1 MGQLDARIGLV
12 TGAGRSVGLGI
23 AQELAEAGVS
33 VAVNDLHPERAEAAL
48 KQITSGGGRAIAAPF
63 DVGNLEAVRAGI
75 ARIEQ
80 ELGPIDILVNNAGI
94 PEGIGM
100 TGPFVDSDPAQWH
113 HNIDLNLYG
122 SMYCIRTVLPG
133 MKARGWGRIIQVSS
147 GAGSRGVPGV
157 SIYNSAA
164 KAGIEGLLR
173 SVAIEMAQTGVTL
186 NAIALG
192 LMANTGERMGDSD
205 YLKRIFS
212 TIPMG
217 RLGQPREIGA
227 CAVWLAS
234 EKAGYVTGQTIHVNG
249 GSVHGR

>member
-1 MGQLDARIGLV
+1 MGQLDGKIALV

-23 AQELAEAGVS
+23 AQELAEAGAS
-33 VAVNDLHPERAEAAL
+33 VAVNDLHPERAEGALSQINAA
-48 KQITSGGGRAIAAPF
+48 GGRLIAAPF
-63 DVGNLEAVRAGI
+63 DAANLEAVRAGI
-75 ARIEQ
+75 TRVEQ
-80 ELGPIDILVNNAGI
+80 TLGPIDILVNNAGI
-94 PEGIGM
+94 TEGIGM

-113 HNIDLNLYG
+113 FNIDLNLYG

-133 MKARGWGRIIQVSS
+133 MARRRWGRIIQISS
-147 GAGSRGVPGV
+147 GAGSRGVPNV
-157 SIYNSAA
+157 SIYSAA

-173 SVAIEMAQTGVTL
+173 CVAIEMAQSGVTL

-192 LMANTGERMGDSD
+192 LMANTGERMGDSPM
-205 YLKRIFS
+205 LQRVFN

-234 EKAGYVTGQTIHVNG
+234 NNAAYVTGQTIHVNG

>member
-1 MGQLDARIGLV
+1 MGQLDGKIALV

-23 AQELAEAGVS
+23 AQELAEAGAS
-33 VAVNDLHPERAEAAL
+33 VAVNDLHEERAQAAL
-48 KQITSGGGRAIAAPF
+48 TQIEAHGRRLIAAPF
-63 DVGNLEAVRAGI
+63 DVANLDSVRAGI
-75 ARIEQ
+75 SRVEQ

-94 PEGIGM
+94 PEGVGA
-100 TGPFVDSDPAQWH
+100 TGPFVESDPSQWH
-113 HNIDLNLYG
+113 FNIDLNLYG

-133 MKARGWGRIIQVSS
+133 MAQRGWGRVIQISS
-147 GAGSRGVPGV
+147 GAGSRGVPNV
-157 SIYNSAA
+157 SIYSAA

-173 SVAIEMAQTGVTL
+173 SVAIEMARSGVTL

-192 LMANTGERMGDSD
+192 LMANTGERMGDSA
-205 YLKRIFS
+205 YLQRIFS

-227 CAVWLAS
+227 CVVWLAS
-234 EKAGYVTGQTIHVNG
+234 EKAGYVTGQTIHING

>member
-1 MGQLDARIGLV
+1 MGQLDGKIALV

-23 AQELAEAGVS
+23 AQELAEAGAS
-33 VAVNDLHPERAEAAL
+33 VAVNDLHPERAEGALSQINAA
-48 KQITSGGGRAIAAPF
+48 GGRLIAAPF
-63 DVGNLEAVRAGI
+63 DAANLEAVRAGI
-75 ARIEQ
+75 TRVEQ
-80 ELGPIDILVNNAGI
+80 TLGPIDILVNNAGI

-113 HNIDLNLYG
+113 FNIDLNLYG

-133 MKARGWGRIIQVSS
+133 MARRRWGRIIQISS
-147 GAGSRGVPGV
+147 GAGSRGVPNG
-157 SIYNSAA
+157 SIYSAA

-173 SVAIEMAQTGVTL
+173 CVAIEMAQSGVTL

-192 LMANTGERMGDSD
+192 LMANTGERMGDSPM
-205 YLKRIFS
+205 LQLVFN

-234 EKAGYVTGQTIHVNG
+234 NNAAYVTGQTIHLNG

>member
-1 MGQLDARIGLV
+1 MGQLDGKIALM
-12 TGAGRSVGLGI
+12 TGAGRSVGLGV
-23 AQELAEAGVS
+23 AHELAEAGAS
-33 VAVNDLHPERAEAAL
+33 VAVNDLHRERAEAAL
-48 KQITSGGGRAIAAPF
+48 TEINAGGGKVIAAPF
-63 DVGNLEAVRAGI
+63 DVTNREAVAAGI
-75 ARIEQ
+75 ALIER
-80 ELGPIDILVNNAGI
+80 ELGPIGILVNNAGI
-94 PEGIGM
+94 PEGIGA

-113 HNIDLNLYG
+113 FNLDLNLYG

-133 MKARGWGRIIQVSS
+133 MKQRGWGRVIQISS
-147 GAGSRGVPGV
+147 GAGSRGVPNV
-157 SIYNSAA
+157 SIYSAA

-192 LMANTGERMGDSD
+192 LMANTGERMGDSPM
-205 YLKRIFS
+205 LQQVFR

-227 CAVWLAS
+227 AAVWLAS
-234 EKAGYVTGQTIHVNG
+234 DKAGYVTGQTIHVNG

>member
-1 MGQLDARIGLV
+1 MGLLDGKIALV

-23 AQELAEAGVS
+23 AQELAEAGAS
-33 VAVNDLHPERAEAAL
+33 VAVNDLRAERAAAAVEEI
-48 KQITSGGGRAIAAPF
+48 KPAGGKVIAAPF
-63 DVGNLEAVRAGI
+63 DVANLEAVGAGI
-75 ARIEQ
+75 ARVES
-80 ELGPIDILVNNAGI
+80 ELGPLDILVNNAGI

-113 HNIDLNLYG
+113 HNLDLNLYG

-133 MKARGWGRIIQVSS
+133 MARRGWGRIIQISS
-147 GAGSRGVPGV
+147 GAGSRGVANV
-157 SIYNSAA
+157 SIYSAA

-192 LMANTGERMGDSD
+192 LMANTGERMGDSAM
-205 YLKRIFS
+205 LKRIFA

-217 RLGQPREIGA
+217 RLGEPREIGA

-234 EKAGYVTGQTIHVNG
+234 EKAGYITGQTIHING

>member
-1 MGQLDARIGLV
+1 MMGQLDGKTALV

-23 AQELAEAGVS
+23 AQELAEAGAS
-33 VAVNDLHPERAEAAL
+33 VALNDLHPERAEAAL
-48 KQITSGGGRAIAAPF
+48 GQINPAGGRLIAAPF
-63 DVGNLEAVRAGI
+63 DVANLEAVRAGI
-75 ARIEQ
+75 ARAES

-94 PEGIGM
+94 PEGIGI

-113 HNIDLNLYG
+113 FNIDLNLYG

-133 MKARGWGRIIQVSS
+133 MAQRKWGRVIQISS
-147 GAGSRGVPGV
+147 GAGSRGVPQV
-157 SIYNSAA
+157 SIYSAA

-192 LMANTGERMGDSD
+192 LMANTGERMGDLA
-205 YLKRIFS
+205 YLQRIFRG
-212 TIPMG
+212 IPMG

-227 CAVWLAS
+227 CVVWLAS

>member
-48 KQITSGGGRAIAAPF
+48 KQITAGGGRAIAAPF

-157 SIYNSAA
+157 SIYSAA

>member
-1 MGQLDARIGLV
+1 MGQLDGKIALV

-23 AQELAEAGVS
+23 AQELAEAGAS
-33 VAVNDLHPERAEAAL
+33 VAVNDLHPERAEGALSQINAA
-48 KQITSGGGRAIAAPF
+48 GGRLIAAPF
-63 DVGNLEAVRAGI
+63 DAANLEAVRAGI
-75 ARIEQ
+75 TRVEQ
-80 ELGPIDILVNNAGI
+80 TLGPIDILVNNAGI

-113 HNIDLNLYG
+113 FNIDLNLYG
-122 SMYCIRTVLPG
+122 SMYCIRTVLAG
-133 MKARGWGRIIQVSS
+133 MAQRKWGRVVQISS
-147 GAGSRGVPGV
+147 GAGSRGVPNV
-157 SIYNSAA
+157 SIYSAA

-173 SVAIEMAQTGVTL
+173 SVAIEMAQSGVTL

-192 LMANTGERMGDSD
+192 LMANTAERMGDSA
-205 YLKRIFS
+205 LLQRVFS

-217 RLGQPREIGA
+217 RLGNPREIGA
-227 CAVWLAS
+227 CVVWLAS

>member
-1 MGQLDARIGLV
+1 MGQLDGKIALV

-23 AQELAEAGVS
+23 AQELAEAGAS
-33 VAVNDLHPERAEAAL
+33 VAVNDLHPDRAEAARN
-48 KQITSGGGRAIAAPF
+48 QIKPAGGRVIAAAF
-63 DVGNLEAVRAGI
+63 DVASLAAVRAGV
-75 ARIEQ
+75 ARVESQ
-80 ELGPIDILVNNAGI
+80 LGPIDILVNNAGI
-94 PEGIGM
+94 PEGIGA

-133 MKARGWGRIIQVSS
+133 MAQRKWGRVIQISS
-147 GAGSRGVPGV
+147 GAGSRGVPQV
-157 SIYNSAA
+157 SIYSAA

-173 SVAIEMAQTGVTL
+173 SVAIEMAQSGVTL

-192 LMANTGERMGDSD
+192 LMANTAERIGDSA
-205 YLKRIFS
+205 YLQRIFS

-227 CAVWLAS
+227 CVVWLAS
-234 EKAGYVTGQTIHVNG
+234 EKAVYVTGQTIHING
-249 GSVHGR
+249 GTVHGR

>member
-1 MGQLDARIGLV
+1 MAQLDGKIALV

-23 AQELAEAGVS
+23 AQELAEAGAS
-33 VAVNDLHPERAEAAL
+33 VAVNDLDAERAQAAVN
-48 KQITSGGGRAIAAPF
+48 QIKPAGGRLIAAPF
-63 DVGNLEAVRAGI
+63 DVAKLEAVRAGI
-75 ARIEQ
+75 TKIEQ

-94 PEGIGM
+94 PQGAGA
-100 TGPFVDSDPAQWH
+100 TGPFVESDPSQWH
-113 HNIDLNLYG
+113 FNIDLNLYG

-133 MKARGWGRIIQVSS
+133 MAQRGWGRIVQISS
-147 GAGSRGVPGV
+147 GAGSRGVPNV
-157 SIYNSAA
+157 SIYSAA

-192 LMANTGERMGDSD
+192 LMANTGERMGDSA
-205 YLKRIFS
+205 LLQRVFS

-227 CAVWLAS
+227 CVVWLAS
-234 EKAGYVTGQTIHVNG
+234 GKAGYMTGQTVHING

>member
-1 MGQLDARIGLV
+1 MGQLDGKIALV

-23 AQELAEAGVS
+23 AQEMAEAGAS
-33 VAVNDLHPERAEAAL
+33 VAVNDLRSERAEAAL
-48 KQITSGGGRAIAAPF
+48 NQIRPAGGRLMAAPF
-63 DVGNLEAVRAGI
+63 DVANLEAVRAGI
-75 ARIEQ
+75 ARVEQ
-80 ELGPIDILVNNAGI
+80 ALGPIDILVNNAGI
-94 PEGIGM
+94 PEGVGA
-100 TGPFVDSDPAQWH
+100 TGPFVESDPAQWH
-113 HNIDLNLYG
+113 FNIDLNLYG

-133 MKARGWGRIIQVSS
+133 MVQRGWGRVIQISS
-147 GAGSRGVPGV
+147 GAGSRGVPNV
-157 SIYNSAA
+157 SIYSAA

-173 SVAIEMAQTGVTL
+173 SVAIETARTGVTL

-192 LMANTGERMGDSD
+192 LMANTGERMGDSA
-205 YLKRIFS
+205 LLQRVFS

-234 EKAGYVTGQTIHVNG
+234 EQAGYVTGQTIHING

>member
-1 MGQLDARIGLV
+1 MAELDGKIALV

-23 AQELAEAGVS
+23 AQELAQAGAA
-33 VAVNDLHPERAEAAL
+33 VALNDLHPERAQAAL
-48 KQITSGGGRAIAAPF
+48 EQIESAAGGLLAAPF
-63 DVGNLEAVRAGI
+63 DVANLESVRAGI
-75 ARIEQ
+75 ARVER

-94 PEGIGM
+94 PEGAGAA
-100 TGPFVDSDPAQWH
+100 GPFVQSDPAQWH
-113 HNIDLNLYG
+113 FNIDLNLYG

-133 MKARGWGRIIQVSS
+133 MAQRKWGRVIQISS
-147 GAGSRGVPGV
+147 GAGSRGVPNV
-157 SIYNSAA
+157 SIYSAA

-173 SVAIEMAQTGVTL
+173 SVAIEMAQSGVTL

-192 LMANTGERMGDSD
+192 LMANTAERMGDSA
-205 YLKRIFS
+205 YLQRIFS

-227 CAVWLAS
+227 CVVWLAS
-234 EKAGYVTGQTIHVNG
+234 EKAGYVTGQTIHING

>member
-1 MGQLDARIGLV
+1 MGQLDGKIALV

-23 AQELAEAGVS
+23 AQELAEAGAS
-33 VAVNDLHPERAEAAL
+33 VAVNDLHPERAEGALSQINAA
-48 KQITSGGGRAIAAPF
+48 GGRLIAAPF
-63 DVGNLEAVRAGI
+63 DAANLEAVRAGI
-75 ARIEQ
+75 TRVEQ
-80 ELGPIDILVNNAGI
+80 TLGPIDILVNNAGI

-113 HNIDLNLYG
+113 FNIDLNLYG

-133 MKARGWGRIIQVSS
+133 MARRRWGRIIQISS
-147 GAGSRGVPGV
+147 GAGSRGVPNV
-157 SIYNSAA
+157 SIYSAA

-173 SVAIEMAQTGVTL
+173 CVAIEMAQSGVTL

-192 LMANTGERMGDSD
+192 LMANTGERMGDSPM
-205 YLKRIFS
+205 LQRVFN

-234 EKAGYVTGQTIHVNG
+234 NNAAYVTGQTIHVNG

>member
-1 MGQLDARIGLV
+1 MGQLDGKIALV

-23 AQELAEAGVS
+23 AQELAEAGAS
-33 VAVNDLHPERAEAAL
+33 VAVNDLHSGRAEAAVN
-48 KQITSGGGRAIAAPF
+48 QIKPAGGRLIAARF
-63 DVGNLEAVRAGI
+63 DVANLEAVRSGI

-94 PEGIGM
+94 PEGVGA
-100 TGPFVDSDPAQWH
+100 TGPFVGSDPSQWRF
-113 HNIDLNLYG
+113 NIDLNLYG

-133 MKARGWGRIIQVSS
+133 MAQRGWGRVIQISS
-147 GAGSRGVPGV
+147 GAGSRGVPNV
-157 SIYNSAA
+157 SIYSAA

-192 LMANTGERMGDSD
+192 LMANTGERMGDSA
-205 YLKRIFS
+205 LLQRVFS

-217 RLGQPREIGA
+217 RLGEPREIGA
-227 CAVWLAS
+227 CVVWLAS
-234 EKAGYVTGQTIHVNG
+234 DKAGYVTGQTVHING

>member
-1 MGQLDARIGLV
+1 MGQLDGRIGLV

-147 GAGSRGVPGV
+147 GAGRGAYRVCRSTARPKPVSRGCC
-157 SIYNSAA
+157 AA
-164 KAGIEGLLR
+164 WR
-173 SVAIEMAQTGVTL
+173 SKW
-186 NAIALG
+186 
-192 LMANTGERMGDSD
+192 R
-205 YLKRIFS
+205 R
-212 TIPMG
+212 P
-217 RLGQPREIGA
+217 
-227 CAVWLAS
+227 AS
-234 EKAGYVTGQTIHVNG
+234 
-249 GSVHGR
+249 R

>member
-1 MGQLDARIGLV
+1 VGQLDGKIALV

-23 AQELAEAGVS
+23 AQEIAEAGAS
-33 VAVNDLHPERAEAAL
+33 VAVNDLRPERAAVAL
-48 KQITSGGGRAIAAPF
+48 AEITPAGGKLLAAPF
-63 DVGNLEAVRAGI
+63 DVANLESVRAGI
-75 ARIEQ
+75 ARVEN

-133 MKARGWGRIIQVSS
+133 MARRGWGRIIQISS
-147 GAGSRGVPGV
+147 GAGSRGVANV
-157 SIYNSAA
+157 SIYSAA

-173 SVAIEMAQTGVTL
+173 SVAIEMADTGVTL

-192 LMANTGERMGDSD
+192 LMANTGERMGDSPM
-205 YLKRIFS
+205 LKRIFA

-234 EKAGYVTGQTIHVNG
+234 EKAAYVTGQTIHING
-249 GSVHGR
+249 GTVHGR